1 MIKKSK
7 QKAIYR
13 GGVLAFLFLLLTLSL
28 SLTSCDLLFG
38 NKENG
43 GEKENNKNTGYEIT
57 AEVGATYA
65 DFTFCIKEEMQKV
78 NRIEYRIKAASD
90 SSSYGYDYQYK
101 FNTLSVSNLKP
112 EKEFNISVTYYFS
125 EGYSDSIK
133 KDFNFTTKAVYVP
146 DFTPKY
152 DTIYEWVKFSTKEK
166 IDVLCD
172 KLGILRAE
180 SEDGPFVEVKT
191 AYRNEYLEDDTV
203 SSLKKYWYKFR
214 LYKYADSE
222 YKILMESEKPVSI
235 STERM
240 SPEKINEK
248 SVKMTKGIKSLT
260 LSWDPVDDAE
270 WYEIT
275 LEKVYSSTPV
285 FEYRKVE
292 GTSYTIPDISAG
304 STYYVRLYAVNA
316 VGKSDDV
323 LESFSLPYSPKISTI
338 KVEAG
343 QTDATYIV
351 QNNFDYLEEDCSATY
366 TVRESSSEDSAILAG
381 PFTEPVFVRENLIP
395 ASEYSP
401 YSFSAGKSGYVHV
414 TYSYTD
420 SDGNPKKTTDYRASS
435 SFNTLGYDEVTNL
448 KIDDITSTTATLSFD
463 ELTEDQKFGQTVK
476 YWVLAETN
484 GESAKTAS
492 ANSSPITVTGLE
504 AGRNYLFKVYA
515 LNSGTSANNISDN
528 WVYASVEAITESGLS
543 EPSLKSV
550 VEGEQTGVKTTL
562 TVSWIKINEDDGE
575 NVDYGIEGK
584 VLKNRMFRSLD
595 FVEDSLSFD
604 EATNTYS
611 AQVKV
616 NAGNRYFIRVYA
628 YKTAE
633 PACKSYSSEKEI
645 QTAYLNDRLLAT
657 AIVYP
662 EDDESAGIRAGD
674 VIDFVDTHVW
684 ENGASIRSTLR
695 QGYNFGLTQFNGA
708 SPKFR
713 LPTGQV
719 EYFAFKFCFKS
730 AYANGIDASYSP
742 SLIFLDSSG
751 ISSASP
757 LWNDYGSFEEM
768 YIVTPDADGS
778 FIKTYKKS
786 QTNMPYF
793 IPQDNGSLSASVK
806 CSAAGITV
814 EEEWLYNNSVYV
826 GVKQTV
832 AGNLGFS
839 YYY

>member
-1 MIKKSK
+1 MKKLLSNFSLC
-7 QKAIYR
+7 R
-13 GGVLAFLFLLLTLSL
+13 GLFLLFGLLTFA
-28 SLTSCDLLFG
+28 SCDLLFG
-38 NKENG
+38 SKEDVE
-43 GEKENNKNTGYEIT
+43 EKGDEKSGYEIT

-65 DFTFCIKEEMQKV
+65 DFTFCTEEEMAKV
-78 NRIEYRIKAASD
+78 NRIKYQIKAASD
-90 SSSYGYDYQYK
+90 SDSYGYDSQYK
-101 FNTLSVSNLKP
+101 FNTLYVSNLKP
-112 EKEFNISVTYYFS
+112 ETEYNISVTYYFT
-125 EGYSDSIK
+125 EGYSDYK
-133 KDFNFTTKAVYVP
+133 EKNYNFTTKEVYVP
-146 DFTPKY
+146 DFTPEYHPISEK
-152 DTIYEWVKFSTKEK
+152 IVFKTKENLEN
-166 IDVLCD
+166 LCD

-180 SEDGPFVEVKT
+180 SEDGPYVQVNEV
-191 AYRNEYLEDDTV
+191 YRNEYLEDDTV

-214 LYKYADSE
+214 LYKYESPE

-240 SPEKINEK
+240 SPEKIDAK
-248 SVKMTKGIKSLT
+248 SLKKTYGIKSLT

-270 WYEIT
+270 WYEIS
-275 LEKVYSSTPV
+275 LEKGFSSTPV
-285 FEYRKVE
+285 FAYRKVE
-292 GTSYTIPDISAG
+292 GTSYTIPEIAAG

-316 VGKSDDV
+316 VGKSDYL
-323 LESFSLPYSPKISTI
+323 LESFELPYSPTISTI
-338 KVEAG
+338 KIEAG
-343 QTDATYIV
+343 QTSATYIV
-351 QNNFDYLEEDCSATY
+351 KNNFDYLEEDCSAVY
-366 TVRESSSEDSAILAG
+366 TLRESSSTDSTLLAG

-395 ASEYSP
+395 ASEYST
-401 YSFSAGKSGYVHV
+401 YSSSAGKSGYVHV

-420 SDGNPKKTTDYRASS
+420 SDGNEQTKTAKQAPS
-435 SFNTLGYDEVTNL
+435 SFYTLGYDEVTNL

-463 ELTEDQKFGQTVK
+463 ELTEEQKFGQTVK
-476 YWVLAETN
+476 YYVLAETN
-484 GESAKTAS
+484 GESTKFAS

-504 AGRNYLFKVYA
+504 AGRNYLFKAYA
-515 LNSGTSANNISDN
+515 LNSGTSVYNIEDN
-528 WVYASVEAITESGLS
+528 WVYASVDAITESGLS

-562 TVSWIKINEDDGE
+562 TVSWIKINEDEGE
-575 NVDYGIEGK
+575 NVGYGIEGK
-584 VLKNRMFRSLD
+584 VLKNRMFRSLEL
-595 FVEDSLSFD
+595 VEDSLRYD

-628 YKTAE
+628 YKTEEA
-633 PACKSYSSEKEI
+633 ACKSYSSEEEI

-662 EDDESAGIRAGD
+662 QDIEDAGISTGD

-684 ENGASIRSTLR
+684 EKGASIRSTLS

-730 AYANGIDASYSP
+730 DYANDGIDASYSP
-742 SLIFLDSSG
+742 SLIFLDSYG
-751 ISSASP
+751 ISSTSQI
-757 LWNDYGSFEEM
+757 WNDYGSFGEI
-768 YIVTPDADGS
+768 YIVTPNAEGS
-778 FIKTYKKS
+778 IVKTYTNS

-793 IPQDNGSLSASVK
+793 TPKSDGSLSSTK
-806 CSAAGITV
+806 SCSAAGITV